1 MHFTRIRRSFWRAF
15 QHGQFLLAKGA
26 AYSSILTLFPAF
38 LVVASILEA
47 SNQTEGLLRN
57 IAAAVGWALPPGTR
71 SIAVNFFQSTK
82 HHPTRLILSASVVT
96 VLAATGV
103 MVSWMEG
110 FRRAYC
116 MQNTWGFW
124 KERAVAVY
132 LVFLALVPL
141 GFASII
147 VVFGDEIE
155 AWIQSGA
162 MHIFRPLVGVV
173 FILIRWVIAILTSI
187 AFIGLIYHHGMPKT
201 QSWRRVLPG
210 AVLATFL
217 WFPATISFGW
227 YVTNYASYTVVYG
240 SLSAAI
246 ALLVW
251 LYIVSVIV
259 LLGAEFNA
267 QVYPKVLEV
276 PAENERSEQQPA

>member
-1 MHFTRIRRSFWRAF
+1 MHFTRLRRSFWRAF

-26 AYSSILTLFPAF
+26 AYSSILTLFPAL

-47 SNQTEGLLRN
+47 SHETEGLLRL
-57 IAAAVGWALPPGTR
+57 IAVAVGWVLPPGPS
-71 SIAVNFFQSTK
+71 SIAMGFFQSTK
-82 HHPTRLILSASVVT
+82 HHPTRIIFSASVVT

-110 FRRAYC
+110 FRRAYS

-124 KERAVAVY
+124 KERLIAVY

-141 GFASII
+141 GFATMI

-155 AWIQSGA
+155 AWIRSETL
-162 MHIFRPLVGVV
+162 HLFRPLIWLV
-173 FILIRWVIAILTSI
+173 FLVIRWIVAILTSI
-187 AFIGLIYHHGMPKT
+187 AFIGLIYHNGMPKT

-210 AVLATFL
+210 AVLATVM
-217 WFPATISFGW
+217 WFPATMLFGW
-227 YVTNYASYTVVYG
+227 YVTNYASYSVVYG

-251 LYIVSVIV
+251 LYILSIIV

-267 QVYPKVLEV
+267 QVYPKV
-276 PAENERSEQQPA
+276 AESDAVATKA

>member
-1 MHFTRIRRSFWRAF
+1 MHFTRLRRSFWRAF

-26 AYSSILTLFPAF
+26 AYSSILTFFPAL
-38 LVVASILEA
+38 LVVASLLEA
-47 SNQTEGLLRN
+47 SNETEGLVRQ
-57 IAAAVGWALPPGTR
+57 IAAGLGWVLPPGPS
-71 SIAVNFFQSTK
+71 SIAMSFFQSTK
-82 HHPTRLILSASVVT
+82 HHPTRIIFSASVVT

-110 FRRAYC
+110 FRRAYS

-124 KERAVAVY
+124 KERAIAVY

-141 GFASII
+141 GFATML

-155 AWIQSGA
+155 AWIRSETL
-162 MHIFRPLVGVV
+162 HVFRPLVWLVFVV
-173 FILIRWVIAILTSI
+173 IRWTIAILTSI
-187 AFIGLIYHHGMPKT
+187 AFIGLIYHNALPKT

-210 AVLATFL
+210 AVLATFM
-217 WFPATISFGW
+217 WFPATILFGW
-227 YVTNYASYTVVYG
+227 YVTNYASYSVVYG

-251 LYIVSVIV
+251 LYMLSIIV

-267 QVYPKVLEV
+267 QVYPKVSETE
-276 PAENERSEQQPA
+276 PADKKA

>member
-1 MHFTRIRRSFWRAF
+1 MHFTRLRRSFWLAF

-26 AYSSILTLFPAF
+26 AYSSILTFFPAL
-38 LVVASILEA
+38 LVVASLLEA
-47 SNQTEGLLRN
+47 SNETEGLVRQ
-57 IAAAVGWALPPGTR
+57 IASGLGWVLPPGPS
-71 SIAVNFFQSTK
+71 SIAIGFFQSTK
-82 HHPTRLILSASVVT
+82 HHPTRIIISASVVT

-110 FRRAYC
+110 FRRAYS

-141 GFASII
+141 GFATML

-155 AWIQSGA
+155 AWIRSQTL
-162 MHIFRPLVGVV
+162 HVFRPLVWLV
-173 FILIRWVIAILTSI
+173 FVLIRWTIAILTSI
-187 AFIGLIYHHGMPKT
+187 AFIGLIYHNGMPKT

-210 AVLATFL
+210 AVLATFM
-217 WFPATISFGW
+217 WFPATILFGW
-227 YVTNYASYTVVYG
+227 YVTNYASYSVVYG

-251 LYIVSVIV
+251 LYMLSMIV

-267 QVYPKVLEV
+267 QVYPKVTESDAV
-276 PAENERSEQQPA
+276 ATKA

>member
-1 MHFTRIRRSFWRAF
+1 MHFTRIRLSFWRAF

-26 AYSSILTLFPAF
+26 AYSSILTLFPGF

-57 IAAAVGWALPPGTR
+57 IAGAIGWALPPGTR
-71 SIAVNFFQSTK
+71 SMAVTFFQSTK
-82 HHPTRLILSASVVT
+82 HHPTRLIVSASMVT
-96 VLAATGV
+96 ILAATGV

-110 FRRAYC
+110 FRRAYS

-132 LVFLALVPL
+132 LVFLALLPL
-141 GFASII
+141 AFASVL

-155 AWIQSGA
+155 AWIQVNTFHS
-162 MHIFRPLVGVV
+162 FRLLVW
-173 FILIRWVIAILTSI
+173 FTFMLFRWAIAILTSI

-210 AVLATFL
+210 AVMATFL
-217 WFPATISFGW
+217 WFPATMLFGW
-227 YVTNYASYTVVYG
+227 YVTNYATYTVVYG

-251 LYIVSVIV
+251 LYIVSIIV

-267 QVYPKVLEV
+267 QVYPKVQ
-276 PAENERSEQQPA
+276 EQDLAAKKAQQ

>member
-1 MHFTRIRRSFWRAF
+1 MHFTRIRLSFWRAF

-26 AYSSILTLFPAF
+26 AYSSILTLFPGF

-47 SNQTEGLLRN
+47 SNETEGLLRN
-57 IAAAVGWALPPGTR
+57 IATAVGWALPPGTR
-71 SIAVNFFQSTK
+71 SMAVNFFQSAR
-82 HHPTRLILSASVVT
+82 HHPTRLIVSASIVT
-96 VLAATGV
+96 ILAATGV

-110 FRRAYC
+110 FRRAYN

-141 GFASII
+141 AFASVL

-155 AWIQSGA
+155 AWIQINT
-162 MHIFRPLVGVV
+162 MHIFRPLVWLI
-173 FILIRWVIAILTSI
+173 FMLIRWVIAILTSI

-210 AVLATFL
+210 AVMATFM
-217 WFPATISFGW
+217 WFPATMLFGW
-227 YVTNYASYTVVYG
+227 YVTNYASYAVVYG

-267 QVYPKVLEV
+267 QVYPKVQEADMAVLK
-276 PAENERSEQQPA
+276 AQQ

>member
-1 MHFTRIRRSFWRAF
+1 MHFTRLRLSFWRAF

-26 AYSSILTLFPAF
+26 AYSSILTLFPAL

-47 SNQTEGLLRN
+47 SHETEGLLRQ
-57 IAAAVGWALPPGTR
+57 IAMAVGWVLPPGPN
-71 SIAVNFFQSTK
+71 SIAMGFFQSTK
-82 HHPTRLILSASVVT
+82 HHPTRIIISASVVT

-110 FRRAYC
+110 FRRAYS

-141 GFASII
+141 GFATMII
-147 VVFGDEIE
+147 VFGDEIE
-155 AWIQSGA
+155 AWIRSETL
-162 MHIFRPLVGVV
+162 HLFRPLIWLV
-173 FILIRWVIAILTSI
+173 FLVIRWIVAILTSM
-187 AFIGLIYHHGMPKT
+187 AFIGLIYHNGMPKT

-210 AVLATFL
+210 AVLATCM
-217 WFPATISFGW
+217 WFPATILFGW
-227 YVTNYASYTVVYG
+227 YVTNYASYSVVYG

-251 LYIVSVIV
+251 LYILSIIM

-267 QVYPKVLEV
+267 QVYPKVSESDA
-276 PAENERSEQQPA
+276 PATKA

>member
-1 MHFTRIRRSFWRAF
+1 MHFTRVRLSFWRAF

-38 LVVASILEA
+38 LAVAGILEA
-47 SNQTEGLLRN
+47 SHQTEGIVRK
-57 IAAAVGWALPPGTR
+57 IGFAIGWVLPPGPS
-71 SIAVNFFQSTK
+71 SIAMGFFQSTK
-82 HHPTRLILSASVVT
+82 NHPTRLIISASLVT

-103 MVSWMEG
+103 MVSWMQG

-116 MQNTWGFW
+116 MQTTWGFW

-141 GFASII
+141 TFATIL

-155 AWIQSGA
+155 AWMQSA
-162 MHIFRPLVGVV
+162 TAHYFRPLIW
-173 FILIRWVIAILTSI
+173 FTFMLIRWAIAILTSI

-210 AVLATFL
+210 ATLATFL
-217 WFPATISFGW
+217 WFPATMFFGW
-227 YVTNYASYTVVYG
+227 YVTHYATYNVVYG
-240 SLSAAI
+240 PLSAAI

-267 QVYPKVLEV
+267 QVYPKTGDNGLL
-276 PAENERSEQQPA
+276 RKKGI

>member
-1 MHFTRIRRSFWRAF
+1 MHFTRLRLSFWRAF
-15 QHGQFLLAKGA
+15 LHGQFLLAKGA
-26 AYSSILTLFPAF
+26 AYSSILTFFPA
-38 LVVASILEA
+38 LLAVASVLEA
-47 SNQTEGLLRN
+47 SGDTEGLLRQ
-57 IAAAVGWALPPGTR
+57 IAATVGWVLPPGPNSMAQT
-71 SIAVNFFQSTK
+71 FLQSTK
-82 HHPTRLILSASVVT
+82 HHPTRLIVSASIVT

-110 FRRAYC
+110 FRRAYG

-132 LVFLALVPL
+132 LVFLALLPMT
-141 GFASII
+141 FATVL

-155 AWIQSGA
+155 AWIQGQTT
-162 MHIFRPLVGVV
+162 HVFRPLVWLV
-173 FILIRWVIAILTSI
+173 FVLIRWAIAILTSI
-187 AFIGLIYHHGMPKT
+187 AFIGLIYHHALPKT

-210 AVLATFL
+210 AALATFL
-217 WFPATISFGW
+217 WFPATVLFGW
-227 YVTNYASYTVVYG
+227 YVTNYATYKVVYG

-251 LYIVSVIV
+251 LYILSVIV

-267 QVYPKVLEV
+267 QVYPKVPELESST
-276 PAENERSEQQPA
+276 PTDKT

>member
-1 MHFTRIRRSFWRAF
+1 MHFTRIRLSFWRAF
-15 QHGQFLLAKGA
+15 LHGQFLLAKGS
-26 AYSSILTLFPAF
+26 AYSSILTLFPGF

-57 IAAAVGWALPPGTR
+57 IASAIGWALPPGTR
-71 SIAVNFFQSTK
+71 SMAVNFFQSTK
-82 HHPTRLILSASVVT
+82 HHPTRLIVSASMVT
-96 VLAATGV
+96 ILAATGV
-103 MVSWMEG
+103 MISWMEG
-110 FRRAYC
+110 FRRAYA

-132 LVFLALVPL
+132 LVFLALIPL
-141 GFASII
+141 AFASVL

-155 AWIQSGA
+155 AWIQVNAFHS
-162 MHIFRPLVGVV
+162 FRPLIW
-173 FILIRWVIAILTSI
+173 FTFMLFRWAIAILTSI
-187 AFIGLIYHHGMPKT
+187 AFTGLIYHHGMPKT

-217 WFPATISFGW
+217 WFPATMLFGW
-227 YVTNYASYTVVYG
+227 YVTNYATYTVVYG

-251 LYIVSVIV
+251 LYIISVIV

-267 QVYPKVLEV
+267 QVYPKVQEADL
-276 PAENERSEQQPA
+276 AAKKAQQ

>member
-1 MHFTRIRRSFWRAF
+1 MHLTRVRLAFWRAF
-15 QHGQFLLAKGA
+15 QHGQFLQAKGA
-26 AYSSILTLFPAF
+26 AYSSILTLFPA
-38 LVVASILEA
+38 LLAVAGILEA
-47 SNQTEGLLRN
+47 SNYTEGLVRQ
-57 IAAAVGWALPPGTR
+57 IGKTIGWVLPPEPG
-71 SIAVNFFQSTK
+71 SIAMNFFQSTK
-82 HHPTRLILSASVVT
+82 HRPTRLIVSASIVT

-141 GFASII
+141 SFATML

-155 AWIQSGA
+155 AWMQSTTT
-162 MHIFRPLVGVV
+162 HIFRPLIWFT
-173 FILIRWVIAILTSI
+173 FILIRWTIAILTSI

-210 AVLATFL
+210 AVLATLL
-217 WFPATISFGW
+217 WFPATMLFGW
-227 YVTNYASYTVVYG
+227 YVTNYATYTVVYG

-251 LYIVSVIV
+251 LYILSVIV

-267 QVYPKVLEV
+267 QIYPKLQETE
-276 PAENERSEQQPA
+276 AENAKAQK

>member
-1 MHFTRIRRSFWRAF
+1 MHFTRIRLSFWRAF

-26 AYSSILTLFPAF
+26 AYSSILTLFPA
-38 LVVASILEA
+38 LLAVAGILEA
-47 SNQTEGLLRN
+47 SQTTESFVRQIGAT
-57 IAAAVGWALPPGTR
+57 IGWVLPQGSSSVAL
-71 SIAVNFFQSTK
+71 SFFQSTK
-82 HHPTRLILSASVVT
+82 HHPSRVIFSASVVT
-96 VLAATGV
+96 ILAATGV

-116 MQNTWGFW
+116 MPNTWGFW
-124 KERAVAVY
+124 KERAIAVY
-132 LVFLALVPL
+132 LVFLALLPMT
-141 GFASII
+141 FATIL

-155 AWIQSGA
+155 AWIQSGTT
-162 MHIFRPLVGVV
+162 HIFRPVVWLVFV
-173 FILIRWVIAILTSI
+173 LIRWVIAILTSI

-210 AVLATFL
+210 AMLATVL
-217 WFPATISFGW
+217 WFPATMLFGR
-227 YVTNYASYTVVYG
+227 YVTNYSTYNVVYG

-251 LYIVSVIV
+251 LYILSIIV

-267 QVYPKVLEV
+267 QVYPKV
-276 PAENERSEQQPA
+276 PEQDSGAGKVNT

>member
-1 MHFTRIRRSFWRAF
+1 M
-15 QHGQFLLAKGA
+15 LAKGG
-26 AYSSILTLFPAF
+26 AYSSILTLFPAL
-38 LVVASILEA
+38 LVVAGILEA
-47 SNQTEGLLRN
+47 SNQTEGFVRQ
-57 IAAAVGWALPPGTR
+57 IAIAIHFALPPGAR
-71 SIAVNFFQSTK
+71 SIAMSFFQSTQ
-82 HHPTRLILSASVVT
+82 HHPTRLIVSSSMVT

-116 MQNTWGFW
+116 IQNTWGFW
-124 KERAVAVY
+124 KERAVAVS

-141 GFASII
+141 TFATIL

-155 AWIQSGA
+155 TWVQSWTT
-162 MHIFRPLVGVV
+162 HYFRPLVWLI
-173 FILIRWVIAILTSI
+173 FMLIRWIIAILTSI
-187 AFIGLIYHHGMPKT
+187 AFIGLIYHNGMPKT

-210 AVLATFL
+210 AAMATLL
-217 WFPATISFGW
+217 WFPATMLFGW
-227 YVTNYASYTVVYG
+227 YVTNYATYAVVYG

-267 QVYPKVLEV
+267 QVYPKVQ
-276 PAENERSEQQPA
+276 ENETAANRAGP